1 MTDENAPTIPSPGGR
16 IQDESLLKRADRQFN
31 LILDIAD
38 LPAQWLLRNM
48 QLFRGLRFKSAI
60 GGSSGL
66 DHLRTMISERMM
78 ETSFLSQRCLAV

>member
-1 MTDENAPTIPSPGGR
+1 MKGSSSAR
-16 IQDESLLKRADRQFN
+16 IRQSN

-48 QLFRGLRFKSAI
+48 QLFRGLRFRSAI

-66 DHLRTMISERMM
+66 DHLRTFGR
-78 ETSFLSQRCLAV
+78 